1 LNNELELEDKFV
13 EYMDVKIPY
22 IQIQLHPGRDIASLI
37 EAAAN
42 NWYLQQQGYSA
53 AEEFIKR
60 IEEDMAE

>member
-1 LNNELELEDKFV
+1 
-13 EYMDVKIPY
+13 MDVKIPY
-22 IQIQLHPGRDIASLI
+22 IQIQLQPGRDIASLI

-42 NWYLQQQGYSA
+42 NWYLHQQGYSA